1 MLRVRTNSWPSTKRI
16 VPRFTAIYEHS
27 VHESRQITE
36 KWGALETFNA
46 HPGYNWARART
57 HHTIW
62 QKVLLKSPMI
72 IRVQTSESQDSYL
85 QMAMALFRAWTAMCV
100 SFSAN
105 LMIGLPE
112 SISPSFFITCMY
124 RIRLILTRLTILSG
138 FTWTRGCW
146 IVSQP
151 IIADKLQHTI
161 WLIACR
167 DKEC

>member
-1 MLRVRTNSWPSTKRI
+1 MKLWQKTRVIYLDWPVSLLSTHLLERCSWNLQCS
-16 VPRFTAIYEHS
+16 S
-27 VHESRQITE
+27 
-36 KWGALETFNA
+36 
-46 HPGYNWARART
+46 GYRRARAGT

-85 QMAMALFRAWTAMCV
+85 QMVTLFRALDSYVWVQHKLNDRLAIV
-100 SFSAN
+100 NIAY
-105 LMIGLPE
+105 
-112 SISPSFFITCMY
+112 FFITCMY
-124 RIRLILTRLTILSG
+124 RVRLILTRLTILLG

>member
-1 MLRVRTNSWPSTKRI
+1 MKLWQKTRVTYLDWPISLLSTHLLERCSWNIQCSFGYRPRELGRVTQSGKRCSWNLQWSSEYRR
-16 VPRFTAIYEHS
+16 V
-27 VHESRQITE
+27 
-36 KWGALETFNA
+36 
-46 HPGYNWARART
+46 RART
-57 HHTIW
+57 VICKW
-62 QKVLLKSPMI
+62 RWPF
-72 IRVQTSESQDSYL
+72 SEHGQL
-85 QMAMALFRAWTAMCV
+85 CV
-100 SFSAN
+100 SFSTN

-124 RIRLILTRLTILSG
+124 RVRLILTRLTILSG

>member
-1 MLRVRTNSWPSTKRI
+1 MKLWQKTRVTYLDWPVSLLSTHLLERCSWNLQCS
-16 VPRFTAIYEHS
+16 S
-27 VHESRQITE
+27 
-36 KWGALETFNA
+36 
-46 HPGYNWARART
+46 GYRRARAGTR
-57 HHTIW
+57 HTIW

-112 SISPSFFITCMY
+112 SISPSFFITWMY
-124 RIRLILTRLTILSG
+124 RVRLILTRLTILSG

-151 IIADKLQHTI
+151 IIANKLQHTI

>member
-1 MLRVRTNSWPSTKRI
+1 MKLWQKTRVTYLDWPDSLLSTHLLERCSWNIQCS
-16 VPRFTAIYEHS
+16 S
-27 VHESRQITE
+27 
-36 KWGALETFNA
+36 
-46 HPGYNWARART
+46 GYRRARAGTR
-57 HHTIW
+57 HTIW

-72 IRVQTSESQDSYL
+72 IPVQTSESQDRL
-85 QMAMALFRAWTAMCV
+85 QMAMGLFRAWTTMCE
-100 SFSAN
+100 FSTN

-112 SISPSFFITCMY
+112 SMLSNFFITCMY
-124 RIRLILTRLTILSG
+124 RVWLILTRLTILSG

-151 IIADKLQHTI
+151 IIANKLQHTI

>member
-1 MLRVRTNSWPSTKRI
+1 MKLWQKTRVTYLDWPVSLLSTHLLERCSWNLQCS
-16 VPRFTAIYEHS
+16 S
-27 VHESRQITE
+27 
-36 KWGALETFNA
+36 
-46 HPGYNWARART
+46 GYRWARART
-57 HHTIW
+57 RHTIW

-100 SFSAN
+100 SFSTN

-124 RIRLILTRLTILSG
+124 RVRLILTRLTILSG

-151 IIADKLQHTI
+151 IIANKLQHTI